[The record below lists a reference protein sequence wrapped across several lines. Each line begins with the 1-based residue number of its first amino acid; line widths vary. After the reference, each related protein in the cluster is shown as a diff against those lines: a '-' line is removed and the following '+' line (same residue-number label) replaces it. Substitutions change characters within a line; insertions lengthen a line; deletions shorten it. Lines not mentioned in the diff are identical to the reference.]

1 MSPHD
6 SFLDL
11 MHRVRA
17 GDQEAA
23 ARLVRAYEPAVR
35 RMVRIRL
42 RSSRLRRVVDS
53 VDICQSVLGAFFVRV
68 ALGQYDL
75 GSPEDLQ
82 RLLAVMARNKIISR
96 ARLRSATEEG
106 GGPAVEEAASPEA
119 TPSRQLEAR
128 DLLEQ
133 FRRRLSEE
141 ERWLAEQRSLN
152 RPWAEI
158 AVERGDTP
166 EALRKRLTRALDR
179 VAGELHLE
187 DWDHE

>member
-6 SFLDL
+6 SFLEL
-11 MHRVRA
+11 MQKVRA

-23 ARLVRAYEPAVR
+23 AKLVRAYEPAVR
-35 RMVRIRL
+35 RLVRIRL

-68 ALGQYDL
+68 ALGDYDL
-75 GSPEDLQ
+75 SSPEDLQ
-82 RLLAVMARNKIISR
+82 RLLAVMARNKIVSR
-96 ARLRSATEEG
+96 ARLRSSSEEDG
-106 GGPAVEEAASPEA
+106 NPALEELASPEA
-119 TPSRQLEAR
+119 TPSQQLEAR
-128 DLLEQ
+128 DLLEK
-133 FRRRLSEE
+133 FRQRLTDE

-187 DWDHE
+187 EWDHG